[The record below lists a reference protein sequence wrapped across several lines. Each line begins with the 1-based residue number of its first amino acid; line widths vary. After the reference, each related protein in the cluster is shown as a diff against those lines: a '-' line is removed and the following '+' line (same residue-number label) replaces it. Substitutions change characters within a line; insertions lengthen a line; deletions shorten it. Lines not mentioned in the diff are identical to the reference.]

1 MPWIILLL
9 PLAVWLGRKGLGKL
23 AGCAAVL
30 LTVVALVAALLWFSV
45 AGHAEPA
52 GFCLD
57 NEGRPAVPAGATYI
71 QLPDFHLI
79 VCRPES
85 GAPGGWVDS
94 GIVVATP
101 RSRTAAGSTESRQ
114 ASSAPVGR
122 GPSPAQMLAMLAAA
136 GLLSA
141 GVYWGLRA
149 LLWRG
154 ATRAGGGL
162 F

>member
-1 MPWIILLL
+1 MPWIILLF

-30 LTVVALVAALLWFSV
+30 LAVVALVAALLWFAG
-45 AGHAEPA
+45 AGHAEPVS
-52 GFCLD
+52 FCLD
-57 NEGRPAVPAGATYI
+57 NRGGANVPAGATYV
-71 QLPDFHLI
+71 QLPDLHLI

-101 RSRTAAGSTESRQ
+101 RPAASGQ
-114 ASSAPVGR
+114 MSSATASHA
-122 GPSPAQMLAMLAAA
+122 PSVAQVLGVLGVAA
-136 GLLSA
+136 LVSV
-141 GVYWGLRA
+141 GVYWGLRS
-149 LLWRG
+149 LLWHSTTSVGDR
-154 ATRAGGGL
+154 L